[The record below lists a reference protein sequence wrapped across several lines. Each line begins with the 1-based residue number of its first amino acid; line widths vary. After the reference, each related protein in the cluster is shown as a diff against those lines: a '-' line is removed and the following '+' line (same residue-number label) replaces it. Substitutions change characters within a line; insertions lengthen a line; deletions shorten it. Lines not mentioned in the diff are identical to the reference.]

1 MFCCYENAVMITHDP
16 VKQIQSESMLVV
28 EAKFYA
34 EYQNGS
40 YWIASTQ
47 ISLDSIVYAFCNGL
61 SAESIVQSFPLLT
74 LEQVYGAIVF
84 YRPNRTDVDSYLAE
98 EEVAFD
104 AMPQPLQATD
114 PALFRKLLSAKADRH
129 KSGTWL
135 FATKQMLI

>member
-1 MFCCYENAVMITHDP
+1 MYV
-16 VKQIQSESMLVV
+16 L
-28 EAKFYA
+28 
-34 EYQNGS
+34 
-40 YWIASTQ
+40 
-47 ISLDSIVYAFCNGL
+47 CNGL

-74 LEQVYGAIVF
+74 LDQVYGAIAF

-104 AMPQPLQATD
+104 AMPQPLQAAD
-114 PALFRKLLSAKADRH
+114 PALFRKVLSAKADRH